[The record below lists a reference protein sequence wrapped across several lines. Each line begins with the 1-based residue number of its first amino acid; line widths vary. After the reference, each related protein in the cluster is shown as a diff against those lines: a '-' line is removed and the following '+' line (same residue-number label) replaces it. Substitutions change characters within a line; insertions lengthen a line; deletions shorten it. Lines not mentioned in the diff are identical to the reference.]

1 MNYYGERLVCIYE
14 NNPDTTAGTERPSAK
29 WLYLYRDDDGIR
41 PRMVAKFGDRF
52 FPVTEGRD
60 GSMYIVVGD
69 RQPVVGDRQPQ
80 RSATCPRPLSV
91 AAAVDEMVGKGKASK
106 PALAGR
112 LDSAAALV
120 LGGKVTLEGEKA
132 TVGVYRVTADF
143 CGCNDFQYRGGW
155 CKHRLA
161 VRIARHLAT
170 NGFEVPTEATAPRPI
185 ATVVTP
191 LVSPENMALIA
202 SGRVID
208 DSLRAQA
215 AYRNSEHGAQT
226 AALRMMANGSK
237 TLPADLARRAGAAR
251 PSAATKKGDRQ

>member
-69 RQPVVGDRQPQ
+69 RQPRRP
-80 RSATCPRPLSV
+80 ATCPRPLSV

-161 VRIARHLAT
+161 VRIARHLAA
-170 NGFEVPTEATAPRPI
+170 NRFEVPTETTAPRPI

>member
-80 RSATCPRPLSV
+80 RPATCPRPLSV

-112 LDSAAALV
+112 LDSAAVLV